1 MKVSIKEAAE
11 ILGITKE
18 AVYNRIRRNSL
29 KSEEINGV
37 KYVILDDKTVKKPS
51 NKTIKTNNQDEFTN
65 FLLSQIE
72 NLKEIN
78 KRLSADKD
86 RIFKEKEQLL
96 LAKNEEIKEI
106 YKNSDERLKRFL
118 QMLENSLNLPSQTQ
132 KPLAIDVEYE
142 EIKDKNWITLSDFL
156 LNLKIKPKKLKKL
169 QNYLLKC
176 VKKGKLSKL
185 ENGVIYI
192 KAGLSYEKVKE
203 KM

>member
-11 ILGITKE
+11 ILGITRE

-29 KSEEINGV
+29 KSEDVSGV
-37 KYVILDDKTVKKPS
+37 KYVILDDKVAKKPS
-51 NKTIKTNNQDEFTN
+51 NKTIKTKNQDEFTN

-78 KRLSADKD
+78 KQLSADKD

-118 QMLENSLNLPSQTQ
+118 QMLESSLNLPSQTQ

>member
-51 NKTIKTNNQDEFTN
+51 NKTIKTKNQDEFTN

-78 KRLSADKD
+78 KQLSADKD

-96 LAKNEEIKEI
+96 LAKNEEVKEI

>member
-11 ILGITKE
+11 ILGITRE

-29 KSEEINGV
+29 KSEDISGV
-37 KYVILDDKTVKKPS
+37 KYVILDDKVAKKPS
-51 NKTIKTNNQDEFTN
+51 NKTIKTKNQDEFTN

-78 KRLSADKD
+78 KQLSADKD

-118 QMLENSLNLPSQTQ
+118 QMLESSLNLPSQTQ

-156 LNLKIKPKKLKKL
+156 LNLKIKPKKLKNFKII
-169 QNYLLKC
+169 C
-176 VKKGKLSKL
+176 
-185 ENGVIYI
+185 
-192 KAGLSYEKVKE
+192 
-203 KM
+203 

>member
-1 MKVSIKEAAE
+1 
-11 ILGITKE
+11 
-18 AVYNRIRRNSL
+18 
-29 KSEEINGV
+29 
-37 KYVILDDKTVKKPS
+37 
-51 NKTIKTNNQDEFTN
+51 
-65 FLLSQIE
+65 
-72 NLKEIN
+72 
-78 KRLSADKD
+78 
-86 RIFKEKEQLL
+86 
-96 LAKNEEIKEI
+96 
-106 YKNSDERLKRFL
+106 
-118 QMLENSLNLPSQTQ
+118 MLENSLNLPSQTQ

>member
-11 ILGITKE
+11 ILGITRE

-29 KSEEINGV
+29 KSEDISGV
-37 KYVILDDKTVKKPS
+37 KYVILDDKVAKKPS
-51 NKTIKTNNQDEFTN
+51 NKTIKTKNQDEFTN

-78 KRLSADKD
+78 KQLSADKD

-118 QMLENSLNLPSQTQ
+118 QMLESSLNLPSQTQ

-142 EIKDKNWITLSDFL
+142 ELRSAKKAPPMSFL
-156 LNLKIKPKKLKKL
+156 NKLKDFQAL
-169 QNYLLKC
+169 
-176 VKKGKLSKL
+176 V
-185 ENGVIYI
+185 
-192 KAGLSYEKVKE
+192 YE
-203 KM
+203 